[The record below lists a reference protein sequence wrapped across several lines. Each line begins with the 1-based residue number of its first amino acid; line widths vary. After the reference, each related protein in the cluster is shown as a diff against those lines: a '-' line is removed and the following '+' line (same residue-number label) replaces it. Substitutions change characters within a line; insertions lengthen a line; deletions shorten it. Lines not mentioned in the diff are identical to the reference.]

1 MESQAKP
8 KTSKVSLFL
17 LLSVKTQQ
25 IPYHQLTLEASQI
38 ATPYKFWD
46 EIKKKKKK
54 GLQSKN
60 TFFCPHNLKGTL
72 M

>member
-8 KTSKVSLFL
+8 KTSEVSLFL

-25 IPYHQLTLEASQI
+25 VPYHQFTLEASQLAI
-38 ATPYKFWD
+38 PYKFLD

-54 GLQSKN
+54 SL
-60 TFFCPHNLKGTL
+60 
-72 M
+72 